1 MRKIDENS
9 ENPIDHLFLLISEQ
23 LCPIF
28 YSLNFNANG
37 ITTLS
42 LIFGLISLY
51 YLYNGKVAMFMIGY
65 IISYFFD
72 CMDGHYARK
81 YGCVSKFG
89 DYYDHIKDILVVF
102 GVIVT
107 VFLRYNLSIKTM
119 IITSIIISILTILM
133 FSHLGCQEILYSNE
147 GESPSLE
154 GMKKLCPD
162 DKGKSIKYTRY
173 FGCGTYTVLIV
184 IIVYII
190 CKDTF
195 KNKL

>member
-1 MRKIDENS
+1 MRKIQDKY
-9 ENPIDHLFLLISEQ
+9 ENPIDNIFLLISEQ

-28 YSLNFNANG
+28 HSLNFNANG

-51 YLYNGKVAMFMIGY
+51 YLYNGKLVMFMISY

-81 YGCVSKFG
+81 YDCVTKFG
-89 DYYDHIKDILVVF
+89 DYYDHIKDILIVF
-102 GVIVT
+102 GIITT
-107 VFLRYNLSIKTM
+107 VFLRYKLTVKTM
-119 IITSIIISILTILM
+119 VITIIIISILTILM

-147 GESPSLE
+147 HESPSLE

-162 DKGKSIKYTRY
+162 DKGKSIEYTRY
-173 FGCGTYTVLIV
+173 FGCGTFVILIV

-195 KNKL
+195 RGK